1 MNQIPQKPILGA
13 DNNALVALVSINIML
28 SILLGFFRVL
38 YFLEGFSFEAYQTE
52 VFQLATLIPAQIQ
65 SHPWTLLTYNWTH
78 IGFWDLLTNM
88 VWLAVFC
95 NILQNQGANKHLFP
109 IYFYSGLVA
118 GISYLFMGSTIPFLG
133 AHIGV
138 LALAIAA
145 TTNGF
150 NYRFLAN
157 AKGGGIPLW
166 GVTIIYLSIAIP
178 VISKQP
184 WQQQIAV
191 LLGGIVGFVYIFLL
205 KKQIDLGKWMHQLLH
220 LVNNSLSP
228 KQHG

>member
-1 MNQIPQKPILGA
+1 MNQIPQKPLLGA
-13 DNNALVALVSINIML
+13 DNNALVALVSINIIF
-28 SILLGFFRVL
+28 SILFGFFRVL

-52 VFQLATLIPAQIQ
+52 VFQLATLIPTQIQ
-65 SHPWTLLTYNWTH
+65 SHPWTLFTYNWTH
-78 IGFWDLLTNM
+78 IGFWDLFTNM
-88 VWLAVFC
+88 VWLAVYG

-118 GISYLFMGSTIPFLG
+118 GLSYLLLGSNVPFLG

-145 TTNGF
+145 TISAPS
-150 NYRFLAN
+150 YKFLAN

-166 GVTIIYLSIAIP
+166 ALTIIYCCIAIP
-178 VISKQP
+178 SLLQQT

-191 LLGGIVGFVYIFLL
+191 ILGGIVGFVYIFLL
-205 KKQIDLGKWMHQLLH
+205 NRQIDLGKWMHQFLH